1 MDLGGFRIGRLPP
14 SSARGTKRPH
24 QALDQQV
31 PASLYYASDRPY
43 PAELP
48 EIEYPSSFR
57 RRKVGKRGEILG
69 LEAIDDGVYR
79 VWFCRIELGDFDE
92 REGRIAPLS
101 RLRDNGPSGMAS
113 ATLASEAEA
122 TTAQTST
129 TNNCEATRN
138 TRPTSNCE
146 STLTTPKTEG
156 NLFTM

>member
-1 MDLGGFRIGRLPP
+1 
-14 SSARGTKRPH
+14 
-24 QALDQQV
+24 V

-57 RRKVGKRGEILG
+57 RRKVGKRGEFYWRGARIFVSEVLHGEILG

-138 TRPTSNCE
+138 TRPTSNPE
-146 STLTTPKTEG
+146 STLTTPKKGG